1 MRIYRVLLIALLIAS
16 FVAHVKG
23 ISPFGLSRG
32 A

>member
-1 MRIYRVLLIALLIAS
+1 MRISRVLLVALLIAS

-23 ISPFGLSRG
+23 VSPFGLSRG